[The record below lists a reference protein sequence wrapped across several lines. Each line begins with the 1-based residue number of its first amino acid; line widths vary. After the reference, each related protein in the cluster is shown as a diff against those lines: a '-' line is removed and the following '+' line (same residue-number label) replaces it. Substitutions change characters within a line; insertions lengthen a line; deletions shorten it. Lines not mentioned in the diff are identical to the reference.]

1 MLESII
7 ILSIVAALVIGA
19 IAKTIAD
26 KKKGVKC
33 SGCPIVRHAPVRI
46 YADDVIH

>member
-7 ILSIVAALVIGA
+7 ILSIVAALVVGA

-33 SGCPIVRHAPVRI
+33 TGCPHSKTCTSKDLCR
-46 YADDVIH
+46 